1 MAPAG
6 KRRLL
11 DRLRAA
17 LGPTPRDRSEPD
29 DAPALTVTGTVSATG
44 TVSPTAPA
52 LDPAPSAPFVERIGP
67 YRILRPIGSGGMG
80 SVFLAV
86 RDDDYKK
93 QVALKVIK
101 LGRDTDEIV
110 RRFRNE
116 RQILATLDHPH
127 IARLLDGGTTEQGLP
142 YFVMDYVEGTPI
154 DDFCTERDL
163 PVSER
168 LALFRQVCGA
178 VHYAHQNLVIHRDIK
193 PGNIL
198 VTKEG
203 AVRLLDFG
211 IAKLTSPELSGVS
224 IDAGA
229 TAAGFMTPQ
238 YASPEQVRGVVI
250 TTATDIYSLGVVLY
264 EMLTGTRPYRTQTA
278 AAPELMRAI
287 CEQEP
292 TRPSTAVARGT
303 ARDGGEK
310 RKLRRLRRTLAG
322 ELDTIVLMAIRKEAE
337 RRYAT
342 VDELSNDV
350 QRYLDGRPVRAR
362 GDTLRYRTAKFVQRH
377 KVAVA
382 AAVLLAASLI
392 GGLVTTNL
400 QRARAE
406 RRFNDVRQLANVLM
420 FEIHDAIATL
430 PGATRARELVVK
442 TSLQYLDS
450 LSQDAGF
457 DPSLRRELARAYQK
471 VGDIQGYPYDANL
484 GDSAGALASYRKALA
499 ISADLAARDPTDLE
513 SGRALLISEERMGA
527 VQMAT
532 GDTAGALGSHSRS
545 LEVAERLRRAH
556 PSDLAVRRNV
566 FIGELKVGEVLAVL
580 GDIAGALESYQR
592 AVDHAEHLVQ
602 AEPKSAKARRD
613 LSVAH
618 TKVGDTLSSQG
629 DAASARARF
638 ERALAIREALLA
650 ETPTDAQAR
659 RDVSSTKDRL
669 ADVLLAQGDAPGAL
683 EYVRQ
688 ALATDEDLAAV
699 DPANVDARLD
709 LGLSLTKLG
718 YLLGITGHT
727 EAALEGV
734 GRALA
739 LLETLVAA
747 SPDNTE
753 VRSALADA
761 RARQGDVLVAAGR
774 AGAAIPIYQRARAA
788 YEQLSSADA
797 TNAEVRAELAGAWR
811 RIGKAHK
818 QLASTAGRAG
828 ADRDGHRTHAR
839 AAYQCAFDIYRELD
853 GKSPLTGQRRAALD
867 EVAREIEVIAASR

>member
-1 MAPAG
+1 MAQAG

-11 DRLRAA
+11 DRLGALFAA
-17 LGPTPRDRSEPD
+17 PAPPRDRSGSD
-29 DAPALTVTGTVSATG
+29 DAPAPTVTGTVSVTATE
-44 TVSPTAPA
+44 

-67 YRILRPIGSGGMG
+67 YRILREIGSGGMG
-80 SVFLAV
+80 SVFLAT
-86 RDDDYKK
+86 RDDEYKK
-93 QVALKVIK
+93 RVALKVIK
-101 LGRDTDEIV
+101 LGRDTDVIV

-142 YFVMDYVEGTPI
+142 YFVMDYVEGMPI
-154 DDFCTERDL
+154 DVFCAARDL
-163 PVSER
+163 SVSER
-168 LALFRQVCGA
+168 LTLFRQVCSA
-178 VHYAHQNLVIHRDIK
+178 VQYAHQNLVIHRDIK

-198 VTKEG
+198 VTQEG
-203 AVRLLDFG
+203 AARLLDFG
-211 IAKLTSPELSGVS
+211 IAKLTSPEQSGVS

-229 TAAGFMTPQ
+229 TAAAFMTPQ
-238 YASPEQVRGVVI
+238 YASPEQVRGLAV
-250 TTATDIYSLGVVLY
+250 TTTTDIYSLGVVLY

-278 AAPELMRAI
+278 SAPELLRAI

-292 TRPSTAVARGT
+292 TRPSTAVAQRA
-303 ARDGGEK
+303 AREGGEK
-310 RKLRRLRRTLAG
+310 RKLKRLRRALAG
-322 ELDTIVLMAIRKEAE
+322 ELDTIILMAIRKEPA

-362 GDTLRYRTAKFVQRH
+362 GDSLRYRSAKFVQRH
-377 KVAVA
+377 KVAVG

-457 DPSLRRELARAYQK
+457 DPSLRRELARAYLK
-471 VGDIQGYPYDANL
+471 VGDIQGYPYEANL
-484 GDSAGALASYRKALA
+484 GDSAGALASYGKALA
-499 ISADLAARDPTDLE
+499 ISAELAARDLTDLE
-513 SGRALLISEERMGA
+513 NGRALLISEERMGA

-532 GDTAGALGSHSRS
+532 GDTPGALASAGRS
-545 LEVAERLRRAH
+545 LQVAERLRRAH
-556 PSDLAVRRNV
+556 PSDLTVRRNV
-566 FIGELKVGEVLAVL
+566 FIGELKVGEARATL

-618 TKVGDTLSSQG
+618 TKVGDSLAAQG
-629 DAASARARF
+629 DAVGARARF

-650 ETPTDAQAR
+650 EAPTDAQAR
-659 RDVSSTKDRL
+659 RDLSTTKDRL
-669 ADVLLAQGDAPGAL
+669 ADALIALGDAPGAL
-683 EYVRQ
+683 EYLRQ
-688 ALATDEDLAAV
+688 ALVTDEELAAV

-709 LGLSLTKLG
+709 LGQSLAKLG
-718 YLLGITGHT
+718 YLLGITGRT

-734 GRALA
+734 GRAIAVLEALA
-739 LLETLVAA
+739 AA

-753 VRSALADA
+753 VRTALADA
-761 RARQGDVLVAAGR
+761 HARRGDVLVAAGR
-774 AGAAIPIYQRARAA
+774 AGAAMPSYERARAA

-811 RIGKAHK
+811 RIGKAHR
-818 QLASTAGRAG
+818 QLASTVGRAG
-828 ADRDGHRTHAR
+828 ADRDGHRTRAR

-853 GKSPLTGQRRAALD
+853 RKSPLTGQRRAALD
-867 EVAREIEVIAASR
+867 EVAREIEVITAGR